1 MNVATQELERCTAF
15 YQSLEGT
22 DQLQETSRQILLL
35 LQSLQQFAKGSVKR
49 CKEKSLEEASQLMA
63 RLSRGLWEL
72 DRENRL
78 PLVRCVLRCQMETTT
93 SSSLF
98 CRLEKIVGKLSEWD
112 KNLVSEELTRL
123 MDGLIED
130 EKPASSEVLQTVSL
144 FLEES
149 SLGHQYWK
157 KNLRKLLRS
166 IAATFDFL
174 LQDSNAGQ
182 VEWHYVTTKVCLHLF
197 KGLSEEI
204 QPLVWAETDH
214 REILQKILRSLVHT
228 IMDQTSCK
236 DNCLLA
242 GTTLSMM
249 VNTAPEFKAGAKAI
263 WGFYLLMNCNG
274 RRTEGRKEG
283 CQFGA
288 LWIPT
293 SILRPGGLEK
303 LVLTRGLLTCCKKE
317 ILSCLLEGAPPKP
330 CLLLDVLFPA
340 ILEVMEDPT
349 SCPYYSFQ
357 VFSLWLQRVRE
368 CLDNLWKVKESVLLG
383 DNSALLQKLNK
394 IVWNNA
400 ESPTEGVSDF
410 VHSAFRILLEIYS
423 LEGDRFGDPE
433 RPLFREYLQR
443 VIFMPWEARA
453 KYFALTAV
461 LPYLGPQQVLDIY
474 MDLPQDLFNCL
485 STNRLCPVASDL
497 YKTFLQRQRKAWME
511 LQDEVSEEQL
521 AHKWASCWLPTLSR
535 ALTSSDSFLQS
546 NASSHLLGW
555 TLKVFPA
562 SYALLASRFA
572 GREASQLR
580 AWVSL
585 LNVQK
590 TIAGDLLT
598 DEETLQRL
606 TCCLFS
612 KEEHV
617 RLAALGFLCLA
628 PRTSQGL
635 SQREIQLLKEF
646 LPLNLSCN
654 SSSFRQL
661 LQAMVKK
668 ALVRM
673 RDSSLAGLRPPKV
686 NQKESSVR
694 KERER
699 GILQAVGFVDWLL
712 QLCTTSL
719 MSGSNYQRRKTGLL
733 LLAAIMETFTDT
745 WRPERKKGQPPR
757 NMATLLCWS
766 RSKGYWD
773 FFSTGN
779 TLALLSCLQD
789 STNEI
794 RELASELVI
803 SYFPPALPGSTA
815 VALFGWAL
823 EAVSSSP
830 RVQESEAGAV
840 VMKSLLPKLDSH
852 ILRLSSLETEK
863 ERSVPCKYLSFLEH
877 LLNLLQKHFV
887 TASRDLLLAAHT
899 TPIHGV
905 ILGLRRCLLEIP
917 DVVSSMLEGQ
927 KAPHWRLFF
936 QRLMMTMRDI
946 SNLLLSV
953 LQSNQMPSTDQ
964 HVASPSF
971 ADMGNAISSFIQLGK
986 GLEEEREE
994 DLILLSEDHSLILT
1008 CCWVSVKEI
1017 GLLLGGL
1024 AEKVLPQPL
1033 SAGCEP
1039 LLPLQIVNVASKVFQ
1054 DILLKCRHW
1063 GAVEG
1068 CSVGFTKFCTT
1079 LLSHP
1084 SPELQN
1090 IPGNMLRQG
1099 LALLS
1104 SRRGSSITR
1113 RAAGFPMLFLG
1124 IVTGEDPAKS
1134 RPLLTH
1140 CMQTLLTLA
1149 NQSVSHSSDQTVDL
1163 PQVSAIHVLQTLV
1176 RGSNLGPALQQHITP
1191 LMMVVFKALNSPSW
1205 AMRNAANQLLGALT
1219 VRLLGQKWSPDDS
1232 HAKDGVSPEALF
1244 GRHVHLRSILLRE
1257 LTLAVERSISEG
1269 PRRGKFHLCPSL
1281 YAVLTFLAKLQPSRD
1296 TQDSTLT
1303 CFLEPLIQLSGNPI
1317 YAVRVMAAKALVP
1330 FIPVTDYGKILLRL
1344 ASRFPQPEAGLSHN
1358 ALHGC
1363 LLQIQAVLNQALS
1376 ANRLHPE
1383 LLRSIACMMESH
1395 IWMLTDTQ
1403 QCPLIRAIY
1412 LQVLCLL
1419 LGSCA
1424 PSFVQQVWELLYR
1437 NLASPK
1443 PGFSPVQPGSSIF
1456 CQWAI
1461 NFLCYEATRQ
1471 ESPERIG
1478 DLSQLLQKGNPDVQ
1492 AAVLTWLW
1500 DNEERKGL
1508 KSNKELQLI
1517 FVEKFKE
1524 VLRNTGEPT
1533 VLKLYLQVFVDL
1545 FGDLAQRQ
1553 PFPEKLAS
1561 ECGEILFF
1569 MVESDHEG
1577 PGLRDHALC
1586 AATLFLSQHPESDP
1600 LWERW
1605 IATIEQWSDSLSD
1618 EVLRMATAKAIK
1630 VGGPARIWRVRKS
1643 SKLLLRSQVLRLIE
1657 AAIHLLQDEEQK
1669 VRHEAASFVSRLVQT
1684 PPPIQQVQ
1692 PHNSCFQLQ
1701 SSKALFSLLQF
1712 LLENFGDHPS
1722 TFASL
1727 VHHLPMVELNE
1738 TLMELESQ
1746 GVINLYKE
1754 DEPNVYTEPAVF
1766 SQTLLPFLLQLVDKA
1781 STSQKLWE
1789 SIQLWLETT
1798 GAGIISA
1805 IQFCRQWWSQEDIPC
1820 LHLKALS
1827 CPKVHSAITA
1837 LLVKGILVAHVLKN
1851 LETGRQP
1858 SHIPGISISSQEL
1871 SCTIQS
1877 LQDLLHQRGIA
1888 IMLKMEQQQAGPQ
1901 DTSYA

>member
-1 MNVATQELERCTAF
+1 MSEGVNPRRGWLECDLRGLGMAQYTNTGLGTKVLQKVRHLLVSPGVIRERPPLAKDERCHAGAGTMHCFLPKPGRDRSAAGNQPSNSAF
-15 YQSLEGT
+15 
-22 DQLQETSRQILLL
+22 
-35 LQSLQQFAKGSVKR
+35 
-49 CKEKSLEEASQLMA
+49 A
-63 RLSRGLWEL
+63 RE
-72 DRENRL
+72 
-78 PLVRCVLRCQMETTT
+78 PPAVC
-93 SSSLF
+93 
-98 CRLEKIVGKLSEWD
+98 KIVGKLSEWD

-130 EKPASSEVLQTVSL
+130 EKSWQEAQGSLIVSRGQTVVRSNVVWNHLKNLIHFLFLSASVFRSSSDRGVPIWGPLDPHFHPEPRWSGEAGLDPWLINVLQERD
-144 FLEES
+144 LELS
-149 SLGHQYWK
+149 SGG
-157 KNLRKLLRS
+157 RP
-166 IAATFDFL
+166 
-174 LQDSNAGQ
+174 
-182 VEWHYVTTKVCLHLF
+182 TK
-197 KGLSEEI
+197 
-204 QPLVWAETDH
+204 
-214 REILQKILRSLVHT
+214 
-228 IMDQTSCK
+228 
-236 DNCLLA
+236 
-242 GTTLSMM
+242 
-249 VNTAPEFKAGAKAI
+249 
-263 WGFYLLMNCNG
+263 
-274 RRTEGRKEG
+274 
-283 CQFGA
+283 
-288 LWIPT
+288 
-293 SILRPGGLEK
+293 
-303 LVLTRGLLTCCKKE
+303 
-317 ILSCLLEGAPPKP
+317 
-330 CLLLDVLFPA
+330 A

-400 ESPTEGVSDF
+400 ESPNNFRVFISFIYSSPILVQAEGVSDF

-474 MDLPQDLFNCL
+474 TDLPQDLFNCL

-497 YKTFLQRQRKAWME
+497 YKTFLQRQRKAWTE

-521 AHKWASCWLPTLSR
+521 AHKWSSCWLPILSR

-555 TLKVFPA
+555 TLRVFPA

-585 LNVQK
+585 LNIQK

-598 DEETLQRL
+598 NEETLQRL

-694 KERER
+694 KEQER
-699 GILQAVGFVDWLL
+699 GILQAVG
-712 QLCTTSL
+712 
-719 MSGSNYQRRKTGLL
+719 
-733 LLAAIMETFTDT
+733 
-745 WRPERKKGQPPR
+745 

-794 RELASELVI
+794 RELASELLI

-823 EAVSSSP
+823 EAVSSP

-852 ILRLSSLETEK
+852 ILRPSSLETEK

-887 TASRDLLLAAHT
+887 TASCDLLLAAHT

-936 QRLMMTMRDI
+936 QRLVMTMRDI

-953 LQSNQMPSTDQ
+953 LQSNQAPSTDQ
-964 HVASPSF
+964 HN
-971 ADMGNAISSFIQLGK
+971 MGNAISSFIQLGK

-1079 LLSHP
+1079 LLS
-1084 SPELQN
+1084 
-1090 IPGNMLRQG
+1090 
-1099 LALLS
+1099 
-1104 SRRGSSITR
+1104 
-1113 RAAGFPMLFLG
+1113 

-1140 CMQTLLTLA
+1140 GMQTLLTLA
-1149 NQSVSHSSDQTVDL
+1149 NQSISHSSDQTVDL

-1191 LMMVVFKALNSPSW
+1191 LMMVVFKALSSPSW

-1219 VRLLGQKWSPDDS
+1219 VRLLGQKWSPDDGR
-1232 HAKDGVSPEALF
+1232 AKDGVSPEALF
-1244 GRHVHLRSILLRE
+1244 GRHVHLRSILLGE

-1296 TQDSTLT
+1296 TQD
-1303 CFLEPLIQLSGNPI
+1303 
-1317 YAVRVMAAKALVP
+1317 
-1330 FIPVTDYGKILLRL
+1330 
-1344 ASRFPQPEAGLSHN
+1344 
-1358 ALHGC
+1358 
-1363 LLQIQAVLNQALS
+1363 
-1376 ANRLHPE
+1376 RLHPE
-1383 LLRSIACMMESH
+1383 LLRSVACMMESH
-1395 IWMLTDTQ
+1395 IWMLMDTQ

-1419 LGSCA
+1419 RGSCA

-1443 PGFSPVQPGSSIF
+1443 PGFFPVQPGSSIF

-1478 DLSQLLQKGNPDVQ
+1478 DLSWLLQKGNPDVQ

-1500 DNEERKGL
+1500 DNKERKGL

-1533 VLKLYLQVFVDL
+1533 ALKLYLQVLVDL
-1545 FGDLAQRQ
+1545 FGNLAQRQ

-1586 AATLFLSQHPESDP
+1586 AATLFLSQYPESDP

-1618 EVLRMATAKAIK
+1618 EVLRMAAAKAIK
-1630 VGGPARIWRVRKS
+1630 MGGPARIWRVRKS
-1643 SKLLLRSQVLRLIE
+1643 PNLLLHSQVLRLVE

-1669 VRHEAASFVSRLVQT
+1669 VRHEAASFISRLVQT

-1727 VHHLPMVELNE
+1727 VHHLPVVELNE

-1746 GVINLYKE
+1746 GY
-1754 DEPNVYTEPAVF
+1754 
-1766 SQTLLPFLLQLVDKA
+1766 
-1781 STSQKLWE
+1781 
-1789 SIQLWLETT
+1789 
-1798 GAGIISA
+1798 
-1805 IQFCRQWWSQEDIPC
+1805 C
-1820 LHLKALS
+1820 LHLDHKYEFSLGATSKCLCTKILLDQLS
-1827 CPKVHSAITA
+1827 PAAAAPNWVCLDFVHPLIPTTKHRLYLA
-1837 LLVKGILVAHVLKN
+1837 N
-1851 LETGRQP
+1851 L
-1858 SHIPGISISSQEL
+1858 
-1871 SCTIQS
+1871 
-1877 LQDLLHQRGIA
+1877 
-1888 IMLKMEQQQAGPQ
+1888 QQAGDNFGKQEKAYMENVYPALERPVYTRSLGCPRGSEGSEWIPPEQ
-1901 DTSYA
+1901 WDAKKDMDHVYLLWVEITLYGVFRKSRDIVFPNLTP